1 MEFALRVREQQK
13 VWDLSPKPAGR
24 EEEGKIVQYS
34 ALSAAL
40 REIGKSLMKGQNILM
55 ATNGDEGRKETSST
69 D

>member
-1 MEFALRVREQQK
+1 LESALRVREQQK
-13 VWDLSPKPAGR
+13 VWNLPPKPPGR
-24 EEEGKIVQYS
+24 KEEGKIVQYS